1 MRDAALR
8 IERAAERERERE
20 REPRFI
26 FRLRCLLAIFYI
38 LLLENNYFAKQIKI
52 YLNSLKL
59 FLF

>member
-8 IERAAERERERE
+8 IERARERLAERERERE
-20 REPRFI
+20 RRI
-26 FRLRCLLAIFYI
+26 VRLRLLAIFYI